1 MGFFKNFYEFVKGRL
16 NKNVEVISKNFGAM
30 AILWSAGLFSSLI
43 ALATGLPPNWGV
55 TLALGL
61 GGTSEFVIILF
72 RTMFGKPNKEKTTD
86 N

>member
-16 NKNVEVISKNFGAM
+16 NKNVEIISKSFGAM
-30 AILWSAGLFSSLI
+30 AILWSAGLFGSLI

-55 TLALGL
+55 MLALGL

-72 RTMFGKPNKEKTTD
+72 RTMFGKPNGKTTD